1 MGLMSSSP
9 EPRPARLL
17 RPGLVDYVQ
26 AWELQR
32 CLAEEVRAGAPEA
45 LVLCTHPP
53 TVTLGRRATA
63 DQLKVPR
70 AELEA
75 RGVRVVE
82 TDRGGGATVHNPGQL
97 VGYPILR
104 LGASPDL
111 HRLLRSLEAA
121 LIRALQDLGVGA
133 SRREGLTGVW
143 VGEEKIASI
152 GMRFQG
158 GVTLHGFAL
167 NVDNDLDL
175 FDAVVPCGLAGVR
188 LTSVARIVGIPMAMT
203 RVEESVARALAQ
215 EFALEFDAAS
225 GAPAPAEERVADALE
240 GCAGSGV
247 RMGGETSAG
256 RGKGAGASGLRPGAY
271 ELQ

>member
-1 MGLMSSSP
+1 M
-9 EPRPARLL
+9 
-17 RPGLVDYVQ
+17 Q

-32 CLAEEVRAGAPEA
+32 RLAAQVRAGGHEA
-45 LVLCTHPP
+45 LVLCSHPP
-53 TVTLGRRATA
+53 TVTLGRGATEG
-63 DQLKVPR
+63 QLRVPR

-104 LGASPDL
+104 LGPSPDL

-188 LTSVARIVGIPMAMT
+188 LTSVARIVGIPTALA
-203 RVEESVARALAQ
+203 RVEERVVRALAQ
-215 EFALEFDAAS
+215 EFALEFDVAA
-225 GAPAPAEERVADALE
+225 GAPVGAEAPVADALE
-240 GCAGSGV
+240 GYAGSGV
-247 RMGGETSAG
+247 TMGRETSAG